1 MSLQIPS
8 ETLFYQIEKAIKVY
22 RQYAALNIKAVHP
35 DLTLDQSLLLIYLK
49 NHPGVTLTELAGLL
63 FKDNAS
69 LTRMIDSMVNKG
81 YLDKGANTQDRRKAA
96 VSLSAH
102 GEKVIESLTVIIQQN
117 RQVAMH
123 QISSDDESQL
133 TLVLNKLISN
143 CKTQLL

>member
-1 MSLQIPS
+1 MSLHIPS
-8 ETLFYQIEKAIKVY
+8 ETIFYQIERAIKVY

-49 NHPGVTLTELAGLL
+49 NHPGVMLSELADLL

-69 LTRMIDSMVNKG
+69 LTRMFDSMVNKG
-81 YLDKGANTQDRRKAA
+81 YLNKGANTQDRRKAA

-102 GEKVIESLTVIIQQN
+102 GEKVIESLTVIIRQN
-117 RQVAMH
+117 RQVALQ
-123 QISSDDESQL
+123 QISSDEESQL

>member
-8 ETLFYQIEKAIKVY
+8 ETIFYQIERAIKVY
-22 RQYAALNIKAVHP
+22 RQFAALNIKAVHP

-49 NHPGVTLTELAGLL
+49 NHPGVMLSELADLL

-81 YLDKGANTQDRRKAA
+81 YLNKGANAQDRRKAA

-102 GEKVIESLTVIIQQN
+102 GEKVIESLTVIIRQN
-117 RQVAMH
+117 RQVALQ
-123 QISSDDESQL
+123 QISSDEASQL

>member
-1 MSLQIPS
+1 MSLHIPS
-8 ETLFYQIEKAIKVY
+8 ETIFYQIERAIKVY

-49 NHPGVTLTELAGLL
+49 NHPGVMLSELADLL

-81 YLDKGANTQDRRKAA
+81 YLNKGANTQDRRKAA

-102 GEKVIESLTVIIQQN
+102 GEKVIESLTVIIRQN
-117 RQVAMH
+117 RQVALQ
-123 QISSDDESQL
+123 QISSDEESQL